1 MTACGTSKRVVR
13 EAQILH
19 TAESRVAEA
28 RDSLVVAV
36 RDTVKEATTVTVL
49 LRQPPSPG
57 APPDTIRVTTVTNRD
72 RISTQAR
79 HASGTRHV
87 SGDRYMAPSLPVPGD
102 RNLAPTWLAA
112 LKWLVAL
119 VVALGALVLIVKMK
133 RV

>member
-1 MTACGTSKRVVR
+1 MVR

-87 SGDRYMAPSLPVPGD
+87 SGARNLAPLPVPGD

>member
-36 RDTVKEATTVTVL
+36 CDTVKEATTVTVL

-87 SGDRYMAPSLPVPGD
+87 SGDRNLAPLPVPGD

>member
-87 SGDRYMAPSLPVPGD
+87 SGDRNLAPLPVPGD
-102 RNLAPTWLAA
+102 RYLAPTWLAA

>member
-1 MTACGTSKRVVR
+1 METLDVSAIMLALIGMVS
-13 EAQILH
+13 
-19 TAESRVAEA
+19 
-28 RDSLVVAV
+28 
-36 RDTVKEATTVTVL
+36 
-49 LRQPPSPG
+49 G
-57 APPDTIRVTTVTNRD
+57 WVTTVTNRD

-87 SGDRYMAPSLPVPGD
+87 SGDRNLAPLPVPGD

-112 LKWLVAL
+112 LKWFVEL

>member
-19 TAESRVAEA
+19 TTESRVAEA

-87 SGDRYMAPSLPVPGD
+87 SGDRNLAPLPVPGD

>member
-87 SGDRYMAPSLPVPGD
+87 SGDRNLAPLPVPGD
-102 RNLAPTWLAA
+102 RNLTPTWLAA